1 VKAKKIANYY
11 FQSVWIIL
19 AIVSISA
26 FAEESELPVVKLSPQ
41 IRYAEPVEQ
50 EVLQISC
57 ERLRSVVPG
66 SNQQAR
72 LLRQRRQQC
81 LEQFQQFIP
90 NKDLR

>member
-1 VKAKKIANYY
+1 VEAKKIANYY
-11 FQSVWIIL
+11 FQSVCIIL

-26 FAEESELPVVKLSPQ
+26 CAEESELPMVKLSPQ

-57 ERLRSVVPG
+57 ERLRSVVPD

-72 LLRQRRQQC
+72 LLHQRQQC